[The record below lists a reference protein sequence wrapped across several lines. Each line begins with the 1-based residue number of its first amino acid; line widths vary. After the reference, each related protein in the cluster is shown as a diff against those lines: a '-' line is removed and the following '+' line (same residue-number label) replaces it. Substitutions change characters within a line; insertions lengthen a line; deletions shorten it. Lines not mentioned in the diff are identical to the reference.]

1 MVAGNVTEG
10 GCWDERAATQRGTG
24 STNDVHVVNHRP
36 QSVLHSC
43 KALELVLS
51 SVVNHRPHSVL
62 HNSGGFEDPR
72 MHADQRCM
80 CGRKG
85 LQPFG
90 VTSRREE
97 EQSPKC
103 CR

>member
-24 STNDVHVVNHRP
+24 STNDVYVVNHRP
-36 QSVLHSC
+36 KNVLHSYT
-43 KALELVLS
+43 ALEVLWI
-51 SVVNHRPHSVL
+51 R
-62 HNSGGFEDPR
+62 
-72 MHADQRCM
+72 ACM
-80 CGRKG
+80 RINGACVAAKVCN
-85 LQPFG
+85 LLG